1 MVPIGGLAQTSKRL
15 IKVSGKDATKFLNGL
30 VTSRFLPDI
39 KKKKQHTISAVDDAH
54 ADLALLVDIHTNW
67 GLMHED
73 IYDPMNHITIS
84 RDGINLMFLNSKGRV
99 VTDSF
104 IYVLPFAAGEAV
116 LSQYPEYLVEVDDAM
131 VKRLL
136 LVLKLHK
143 LGAKVTISETP
154 YHSYYYYHDSFEFD
168 QWLDQVQDAYFTS
181 TSPAEGLQNANS
193 FIKSDLFSTKAQHL
207 ITGFAFD
214 NRIPNFGV
222 KIVTTEPVDE
232 VFNPEAFLFEQF
244 KVDEVDLTRRRYV
257 NGLFEVGDAPV
268 GTTLLPFET
277 NLDYINGLSLE
288 KGCYVGQELTIRTY
302 NNGIIRKRVVPLQFH
317 PANEEL
323 EGTLE
328 TPELEIGGA
337 ILELVATIPAET
349 DVASAT
355 VDDVDSSSAPTMA
368 ASPFGNS
375 LKPVR
380 KRKTLNGKVLSTQDN
395 LGFALMNLADLEK
408 THEYKVDVNGTTMG
422 ATAFIPQWWP
432 QEEP

>member
-1 MVPIGGLAQTSKRL
+1 MVPVGGLAQTSKRL
-15 IKVSGKDATKFLNGL
+15 IKVAGRDATKFLNGL

-54 ADLALLVDIHTNW
+54 ADLALVVDIHTNW

-84 RDGINLMFLNSKGRV
+84 RDGINLMFLTSKGRV
-99 VTDSF
+99 VTDLF
-104 IYVLPFAAGEAV
+104 IYVLPFAGNELV
-116 LSQYPEYLVEVDDAM
+116 LSQHPEYLVEVDEAM
-131 VKRLL
+131 VKRLML
-136 LVLKLHK
+136 LLKLHK
-143 LGAKVTISETP
+143 LGAKVTIEETP
-154 YHSYYYYHDSFEFD
+154 YLSYYYYHDSFEFD

-181 TSPAEGLQNANS
+181 TTPAEGLQNANS
-193 FIKSDLFSTKAQHL
+193 FIKSELFSTKAQSL

-232 VFNPEAFLFEQF
+232 VFSSENFLFEQT
-244 KVDEVDLTRRRYV
+244 KVDEIDVTRRRYV

-277 NLDYINGLSLE
+277 NLDYMNGLSLE

-302 NNGIIRKRVVPLQFH
+302 NNGIIRKRVVPIQFH

-328 TPELEIGGA
+328 APELEIGGA
-337 ILELVATIPAET
+337 VLDFAATIPAES
-349 DVASAT
+349 DVIAA
-355 VDDVDSSSAPTMA
+355 VEEPESAPATPVA
-368 ASPFGNS
+368 ASPFGTS

-380 KRKTLNGKVLSTQDN
+380 KRKSLNGKVLSTRDN
-395 LGFALMNLADLEK
+395 LGFALMNLNDLEK
-408 THEYKVDVNGTTMG
+408 THEYKVDVDGTTMG

>member
-1 MVPIGGLAQTSKRL
+1 MVPVGGLAQTSKRL
-15 IKVSGKDATKFLNGL
+15 IKVAGRDATKFLNGL

-54 ADLALLVDIHTNW
+54 ADLALVVDIHTNW

-73 IYDPMNHITIS
+73 IYDPMNLITIS
-84 RDGINLMFLNSKGRV
+84 RDGINLMFLTSKGRV
-99 VTDSF
+99 VTDLF
-104 IYVLPFAAGEAV
+104 IYVLPFAGNELV
-116 LSQYPEYLVEVDDAM
+116 LSQHPEYLVEVDEAM
-131 VKRLL
+131 VKRLML
-136 LVLKLHK
+136 LLKLHK
-143 LGAKVTISETP
+143 LGAKVTIEETP
-154 YHSYYYYHDSFEFD
+154 YLSYYYYHDSFEFD

-181 TSPAEGLQNANS
+181 TTPAEGLQNANS
-193 FIKSDLFSTKAQHL
+193 FIKSELFSTKAQSL

-232 VFNPEAFLFEQF
+232 VFSSENFLFEQT
-244 KVDEVDLTRRRYV
+244 KVDEVDVTRRRYV

-277 NLDYINGLSLE
+277 NLDYMNGLSLE

-302 NNGIIRKRVVPLQFH
+302 NNGIIRKRVVPIQFH

-328 TPELEIGGA
+328 APELEIGGA
-337 ILELVATIPAET
+337 VLDFAATIPAES
-349 DVASAT
+349 DVIAA
-355 VDDVDSSSAPTMA
+355 VEEPESAPAAPMA
-368 ASPFGNS
+368 ASPFGTS

-380 KRKTLNGKVLSTQDN
+380 KRKSLNGKVLSTQDN
-395 LGFALMNLADLEK
+395 LGFALMNLNDLEK
-408 THEYKVDVNGTTMG
+408 THEYKVDVDGTTMG